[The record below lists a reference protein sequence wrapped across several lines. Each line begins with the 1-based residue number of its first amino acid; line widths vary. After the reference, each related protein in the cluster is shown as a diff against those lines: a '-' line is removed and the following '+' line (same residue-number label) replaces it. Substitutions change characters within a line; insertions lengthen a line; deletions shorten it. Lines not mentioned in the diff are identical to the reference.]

1 MNNAVMS
8 TDTDAPCE
16 LNSAGT
22 NHLLDLLAEDERARL
37 LGRMERLSVRHKDMV
52 FRRGERIA
60 FVDFPLSAMIS
71 VVTTMHDGGVVEVGT
86 VGSEGFAGLP
96 LFFGVPHDAND
107 AFYQA
112 PGETLRMAAADF
124 TAELA
129 LRGRFEQVVRRY
141 AQAFYCQITQS
152 VGCNRL
158 HPVEQRLSRWLLMS
172 QDRVQRPVIELTQ
185 EFLADMLG
193 VRRASVSE
201 VAGALQ
207 HAGLIRYSRGVIEII
222 DRAGLEKASC
232 ECYAVVRREFE
243 RLLC

>member
-1 MNNAVMS
+1 MNKPS
-8 TDTDAPCE
+8 DAPCE
-16 LNSAGT
+16 LNRAGR
-22 NHLLDLLAEDERARL
+22 NRLLDLLAEDDRARL
-37 LGRMERLSVRHKDMV
+37 LERMERVSVKHKDMV

-60 FVDFPLSAMIS
+60 FVDFPLNAMVS
-71 VVTTMHDGGVVEVGT
+71 VVTTMQNGDVVEVGT

-96 LFFGVPHDAND
+96 LFFGVSHDAND
-107 AFYQA
+107 AFYQV
-112 PGETLRMAAADF
+112 PGESLRLSAADF
-124 TAELA
+124 VAEIA
-129 LRGRFEQVVRRY
+129 MGGRFEHLVRRY

-158 HPVEQRLSRWLLMS
+158 HPVEQRLSKWLLMS

-185 EFLADMLG
+185 EFLAEMLG

-207 HAGLIRYSRGVIEII
+207 QAGLIRYSRGVIEIV
-222 DRAGLEKASC
+222 DRAGLENAAC
-232 ECYAVVRREFE
+232 ECYAAVRREFE